1 MDQDDAF
8 DRVLEHV
15 MPVIYDHLR
24 EDAAN
29 AGHDSRAGLER
40 FVTHDQYQRARHA
53 LVATLTR
60 IRANALLTE
69 YVLTHVLPAHQP
81 ALH

>member
-8 DRVLEHV
+8 DRVIEHV
-15 MPVIYDHLR
+15 MPLIYEHLR
-24 EDAAN
+24 EDAFN
-29 AGHDSRAGLER
+29 AGRDVHAGLDR
-40 FVTHDQYQRARHA
+40 FVSHDQYQRARHA
-53 LVATLTR
+53 LVAVLAR